1 MENIKLQKQYG
12 SSHLMRNIILL
23 GIVVGVI
30 LPMLPLFIW
39 SFSYNWW
46 FPSIWPTKYAMRAW
60 NYVTSPASGVVDAFK
75 NSLIIAVAVTILS
88 IFIGVPAGRALG
100 LYDFKGKT
108 FFQFVILAPTIVPG
122 LAVTMG
128 IHILFIRIGLA
139 DTLGG
144 VIFVHLLPTL
154 PYMTIVM
161 TGVFANYNAEYEE
174 QAHSLGANNIKTFIL
189 VTLPSITPGIITGSL
204 FVFLISWSQYI
215 LTVLIGGGRV
225 VTLPLLLFSFAQA
238 GDNAVTAALS
248 IIFLLPAIIILL
260 VSSKYLSGES
270 GGMGGFGNI

>member
-1 MENIKLQKQYG
+1 MEGIKVQKQYG
-12 SSHLMRNIILL
+12 SSKLMRNIILL
-23 GIVVGVI
+23 GIVVGVV
-30 LPMLPLFIW
+30 LPILPLFIW
-39 SFSYNWW
+39 SFSFNWW
-46 FPSIWPTKYAMRAW
+46 FPNLWPTEYAMRAW
-60 NYVTSPASGVVDAFK
+60 DYVTSPASGVIDAFK
-75 NSLIIAVAVTILS
+75 NSLIIAVAVTVLAV
-88 IFIGVPAGRALG
+88 FIGVPAGRALG
-100 LYDFKGKT
+100 LNDFKGKT
-108 FFQFVILAPTIVPG
+108 FLQFVILAPTIVPG

-128 IHILFIRIGLA
+128 IDILFIKMGLSG
-139 DTLGG
+139 TLGG

-161 TGVFANYNAEYEE
+161 TGVFANYNAEFEE
-174 QAHSLGANNIKTFIL
+174 QAHSLGADKIRTFLL
-189 VTLPSITPGIITGSL
+189 VTLPSISPGIITGAL

-215 LTVLIGGGRV
+215 LTVLIGGGRI

-248 IIFLLPAIIILL
+248 IIFLLPAILILL